1 MNTLSIPGIIL
12 AAGKSR
18 RMGSRDKL
26 LLRFHGK
33 PLLQH
38 VIDAA
43 LASPLSPLLL
53 VVGRDSSQLLE
64 QIATENLLVVVNPQS
79 HLGYSTSLQAGLNA
93 LPSPCK
99 GAMFLLGDQPLVQ
112 TKTLNALLSTFQQDP
127 THWVAPSFQGKRGN
141 PVITPAASFKTIAN
155 LQGDTGPRNYL
166 KNPATRLK
174 LVAVDDAG
182 VVFDIDSPQDYER
195 LQVLGNGLSEA
206 SVF

>member
-43 LASPLSPLLL
+43 LASPISPLLL

>member
-64 QIATENLLVVVNPQS
+64 QIATENLLVVANPQS

>member
-43 LASPLSPLLL
+43 LASPISPLLL
-53 VVGRDSSQLLE
+53 VVGRDSSQLFE

-141 PVITPAASFKTIAN
+141 PVITPAASFRTIAN